1 MAGQESRTE
10 KLMALVTVC
19 SAQVGGNGTGS
30 AGNSGCENQ
39 GSCARSVKLSQS
51 SVVAVATGGGKPGTV
66 NDQGS
71 TVACVRAEEKQC

>member
-1 MAGQESRTE
+1 MPA
-10 KLMALVTVC
+10 VC
-19 SAQVGGNGTGS
+19 SAQAVGITIGLGS
-30 AGNSGCENQ
+30 NSGCKNQ

-51 SVVAVATGGGKPGTV
+51 SVVVVATGGDKPGTV

>member
-1 MAGQESRTE
+1 MPA
-10 KLMALVTVC
+10 VC
-19 SAQVGGNGTGS
+19 NAQAVGMTIGS
-30 AGNSGCENQ
+30 GSNSGCKNK

-71 TVACVRAEEKQC
+71 TVACVRAEENQC

>member
-1 MAGQESRTE
+1 MLS
-10 KLMALVTVC
+10 VC
-19 SAQVGGNGTGS
+19 SAQAVGMTIGS
-30 AGNSGCENQ
+30 GSNSGCKKQ